1 MSDMNFEQL
10 KENVTKLMKEKG
22 LTQKVLAEHIGMTQ
36 PNLNKCLIP
45 STSKASRNFT
55 LEQVCLLADY
65 FGTSVDELL
74 GRQTSIRTHTPLE
87 IGQFLASLIENN
99 QIKHIDYKHDETHVF
114 PAGDPEGDWYHDE
127 TVTVNYNA
135 FYFPN
140 YFHVPEYIK
149 DDDPDYEE
157 VRSDIMYGGN
167 DSPNNMAINNF
178 LDRFIGTF
186 EKYAAK
192 DISPEEYK
200 ILEDAYYQILKKEH
214 RK

>member
-1 MSDMNFEQL
+1 MSDTNFEQL

-22 LTQKVLAEHIGMTQ
+22 LTQKVLAEQIGMTQ

-55 LEQVCLLADY
+55 LEQVCNLADF
-65 FGTSVDELL
+65 FGTTVDELL
-74 GRQTSIRTHTPLE
+74 GRETTNKKLTPVE
-87 IGQFLASLIENN
+87 IGHFLASLISTNTL
-99 QIKHIDYKHDETHVF
+99 KHFDYIVDETHAF
-114 PAGDPEGDWYHDE
+114 PVGDREGDWYHDE
-127 TVTVNYNA
+127 TIKVKYNA
-135 FYFPN
+135 LYFPN

-149 DDDPDYEE
+149 EYDPSYDE
-157 VRSDIMYGGN
+157 VISDIMYGGN
-167 DSPNNMAINNF
+167 DDPNNMAINNF

-186 EKYAAK
+186 EKYDAK
-192 DISPEEYK
+192 DISQEEYK